1 MAKVR
6 TNPVFE
12 ELTGSIGE
20 LVIKRAASGRLYVS
34 RKPQYPPDRA
44 FSAAQVAH
52 QQRFRAAAAYAR
64 QAAKTEPIYA
74 ERARQTR
81 QPAYN
86 VALSDYLRPPAIVAV
101 ERTDEAL
108 RVHAEDN
115 VKVTR
120 VVMTVLDAEGQV
132 LATGEA
138 TPEAAT
144 ESAEGWWR
152 YPLPMAAARVQ
163 VSAFDLAGNETKWE
177 G

>member
-20 LVIKRAASGRLYVS
+20 LVIKRARSGRLYVS
-34 RKPQYPPDRA
+34 RKPQYPPERA

-52 QQRFRAAAAYAR
+52 QQRFKAAAAYAR
-64 QAAKTEPIYA
+64 QAAQTEPFYA
-74 ERARQTR
+74 ERAQQTR

-86 VALSDYLRPPAIVAV
+86 VALSDYLQPPVIVAV
-101 ERTDEAL
+101 ERGDTAI
-108 RVHAEDN
+108 RIHAEDN

-120 VVMTVLDAEGQV
+120 VMVTALDAEGQV
-132 LATGEA
+132 IATGEA
-138 TPEAAT
+138 TPEATGA
-144 ESAEGWWR
+144 WWR
-152 YPLPMAAARVQ
+152 YPLPLTAAGRVQ
-163 VSAFDLAGNETKWE
+163 VSAFDLAGNETQWE